1 LGKLG
6 SSKISTKWMMNVP
19 KVVRTFLN
27 TKIGDSFEFY
37 TADHDFKDE
46 EVPDCLIVKVKR
58 DQKNEAQK

>member
-1 LGKLG
+1 
-6 SSKISTKWMMNVP
+6 MMNVP